1 MSTVKPRERAARF
14 VGALRPLAAKHDRG
28 ALAALRRGLSPAT
41 VMDAWPVVSRLG
53 GDIGQ
58 PGESVFVDVAAL
70 FATHPVESTARNFG
84 DTCRAIARDEK
95 GGLIDSHERRFR
107 RLLSS
112 DSPADLAGQLRTWI
126 RLAAGKGVGVNYE
139 ALFADLW
146 NWRWYADDIRVQWAR
161 AFWRSGEEPTPAVP
175 GAAGAESAPDSA
187 SETAFPVP
195 AEA

>member
-58 PGESVFVDVAAL
+58 PGESVFVDIAAL

-84 DTCRAIARDEK
+84 ETCRAIARDDK
-95 GGLIDSHERRFR
+95 GGLIESHERRFR

-112 DSPADLAGQLRTWI
+112 DSPADLAGQLRTWV
-126 RLAAGKGVGVNYE
+126 RLAAGKSVGVNYE
-139 ALFADLW
+139 SLFYDYRRWERFAD
-146 NWRWYADDIRVQWAR
+146 DVRVEWAR
-161 AFWRSGEEPTPAVP
+161 AFWRSGEESTTTAPGAVP
-175 GAAGAESAPDSA
+175 AESAPNSA
-187 SETAFPVP
+187 SETAIPVP

>member
-1 MSTVKPRERAARF
+1 MSTYPPRERAARF

-41 VMDAWPVVSRLG
+41 VMDAWPVVARLG

-58 PGESVFVDVAAL
+58 PGESVFVDIAAL

-107 RLLSS
+107 RLLAS
-112 DSPADLAGQLRTWI
+112 DSPADLAGQLRTWV

-139 ALFADLW
+139 SLFADLW
-146 NWRWYADDIRVQWAR
+146 NWRWYADDIRVQWASS
-161 AFWRSGEEPTPAVP
+161 FWRSGEDAPAT
-175 GAAGAESAPDSA
+175 ASTTTADSSTETSAHSHA
-187 SETAFPVP
+187 
-195 AEA
+195 